1 MTYTQLWQ
9 RITPL
14 YDPEEAKAIVRM
26 ALEVHFGMSATEI
39 YCGKVNDLSAEDRA
53 SLEKIMQ
60 RLEKSEPVQYIIGTA
75 EFGERT
81 FHVRPGVLIPRPE
94 TAELCQWIEDGI
106 QSEGLSK
113 ATQRKTG
120 CTPRH
125 VLDIGTGSG
134 CIAITL
140 ALDIPSAQVTGWDI
154 SEDALQVASENA
166 ADHHA
171 HVCFVKQD
179 ALAAPSDHDQWDI
192 IVSNP
197 PYICEREKQAMAQ
210 NVLAYEP
217 GIALFVPDE
226 DPLKYYRAISKYA
239 KIALAKKG
247 LLYFEINPLQAEPLQ
262 EMLQGDGFTDII
274 LQEDLFGKK
283 RFLKCHYPKT

>member
-26 ALEVHFGMSATEI
+26 VLEVHFGMSATDI
-39 YCGKVNDLSAEDRA
+39 YCGKVNDLSAEDRT

-75 EFGERT
+75 EFGGRT
-81 FHVRPGVLIPRPE
+81 FHVRQGVLIPRPE

-106 QSEGLSK
+106 TSEDFPVASQGE
-113 ATQRKTG
+113 ADRK
-120 CTPRH
+120 PRH

-140 ALDIPSAQVTGWDI
+140 ALDIPSVQVTGWDI

-166 ADHHA
+166 TYHHA
-171 HVCFVKQD
+171 SVHFVKQD
-179 ALAAPSDHDQWDI
+179 TLAAPFDHDRWDI

-197 PYICEREKQAMAQ
+197 PYICDRERQAMAQ
-210 NVLAYEP
+210 NVLGFEP

-226 DPLKYYRAISKYA
+226 DPLKYYRAIGEYA
-239 KIALAKKG
+239 KNALTKQG
-247 LLYFEINPLQAEPLQ
+247 VLYFEINPLQAEPLQ
-262 EMLQGDGFTDII
+262 KMLQGKGFTDII
-274 LQEDLFGKK
+274 LQEDMFGKK
-283 RFLKCHYPKT
+283 RFIRCHYPKI